1 MFDRTDQQQGR
12 TTGRS
17 ELKNSINDMHALR
30 VVLARALPL
39 STCATR
45 RFTASIVPP
54 QLPSPT
60 TEVRT
65 AAAQRLFDA
74 FATDVPNE
82 KVGTL

>member
-1 MFDRTDQQQGR
+1 
-12 TTGRS
+12 
-17 ELKNSINDMHALR
+17 MHALR
-30 VVLARALPL
+30 VTLGRARPQI
-39 STCATR
+39 TCATR

-54 QLPSPT
+54 PLPPPA
-60 TEVRT
+60 EVRT